1 MRKAFSR
8 FFEYFINGT
17 YKFGKL
23 FFSFTSLYSLN
34 KEAAVKQTQDFK
46 QLRNEKKILEKEF
59 KKTQVIGHSSAAC
72 VQLFSLA
79 CLCPLSARGSPSCRV
94 RGPQR
99 RGGREGRSWAAPVHP
114 VLNSCPPVST
124 VNPASVLFSQER
136 LDEFSK
142 QRNERGEYSVNAY
155 LKMLF

>member
-1 MRKAFSR
+1 MSISSVALINLVNYFSLLLHC
-8 FFEYFINGT
+8 T
-17 YKFGKL
+17 
-23 FFSFTSLYSLN
+23 LN

-72 VQLFSLA
+72 VQLCSLA
-79 CLCPLSARGSPSCRV
+79 CSCPLSVCGFPSCRV
-94 RGPQR
+94 RGPRR
-99 RGGREGRSWAAPVHP
+99 RGGREGRPWAASVRP
-114 VLNSCPPVST
+114 VLNSRPPVST
-124 VNPASVLFSQER
+124 VNTASVLFSQER

-155 LKMLF
+155 LKMLFRHTLF